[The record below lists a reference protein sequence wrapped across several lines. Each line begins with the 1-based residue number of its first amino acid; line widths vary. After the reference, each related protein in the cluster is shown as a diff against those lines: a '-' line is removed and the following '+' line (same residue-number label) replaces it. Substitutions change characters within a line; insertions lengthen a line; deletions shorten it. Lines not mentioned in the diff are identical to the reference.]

1 MGKPMNLR
9 DQFKEKCEQLKELER
24 LKEII
29 RKTPNLIEDKI
40 LDSEE
45 KESAGDYTSITVGL
59 EKIYINNH
67 DTYDSE
73 CNVSIDHTQGKH
85 LLKILKELYEGKGTP
100 NES

>member
-29 RKTPNLIEDKI
+29 RKTPNLIEDEV

-45 KESAGDYTSITVGL
+45 KDDKDIFTTVTVGL
-59 EKIYINNH
+59 EDIFIKNH

-73 CNVSIDHTQGKH
+73 CNISIDHTQGKH

>member
-1 MGKPMNLR
+1 MGKPMNL
-9 DQFKEKCEQLKELER
+9 KEKLEEKREQLKELER

-29 RKTPNLIEDKI
+29 RKTPNLIEDEV

-45 KESAGDYTSITVGL
+45 KDHIDEFTTVTIGL
-59 EKIYINNH
+59 EDIFLKNH
-67 DTYDSE
+67 DSYDSE

-85 LLKILKELYEGKGTP
+85 LLRILKELYEGTP